1 MTAYIVRRIGW
12 AIVVLFGVS
21 LFTFLL
27 IFLGPVDPAVALVGD
42 RAGSETIKAVRQE
55 YGLDQPVYVQY
66 ARYMSH
72 LVRGDL
78 GDSYYFQIPVTEA
91 LFDKLPATAELAFSI
106 MIVSLLFG
114 IPIGVISALRA
125 NSPLDRGLT
134 IFGLLTISVP
144 SFLFGLLLIYVF
156 AFTLGLFPIGG
167 YGEGSLSHLV
177 LPTLTIALPWG
188 AWYAIILRSNMLDV
202 MSADFTRTAYAK
214 GLRERQVALG
224 HMLRNAILP
233 LVTMVGMDLA
243 SLLTGIVLVEQVF
256 NWPGIGWQALTAA
269 RNYDVPMILG
279 SVLFGATLLAV
290 ANLVVDVLYTFLDPR
305 VRLA

>member
-1 MTAYIVRRIGW
+1 MTAYIVRRIFW

-27 IFLGPVDPAVALVGD
+27 MFVGPSDPARALVGD
-42 RAGSETIKAVRQE
+42 RAGEATIKAVRLQ
-55 YGLDQPVYVQY
+55 YGLDQPIYVQY
-66 ARYMSH
+66 TRYMGH
-72 LVRGDL
+72 LVQGDL
-78 GDSYYFQIPVTEA
+78 GDSFYFQIPVREA
-91 LFDKLPATAELAFSI
+91 LFGAFPATAKLALSI
-106 MIVSLLFG
+106 MVVALTLG
-114 IPIGVISALRA
+114 IPVGMITALRA

-144 SFLFGLLLIYVF
+144 SFLFGLLLIYFF
-156 AFTLGLFPIGG
+156 AFKLALFPIGG
-167 YGEGSLSHLV
+167 YGEGAIANLV
-177 LPTLTIALPWG
+177 LPTLTVALPWG

-202 MSADFTRTAYAK
+202 LGADFTRTAYAK
-214 GLRERQVALG
+214 GLRERSVAIDHL
-224 HMLRNAILP
+224 LRNAILP

-269 RNYDVPMILG
+269 RNFDVPMILG
-279 SVLFGATLLAV
+279 SVLFGALLLAV

-305 VRLA
+305 VRLT